1 VIGLVVATHGRLGEE
16 LLRTAEG
23 IVGAVARARPVSIS
37 SGRPVEEAR
46 AELGE
51 AIRAVD
57 EGEGALVLTDMFGGT
72 PANLALTFL
81 DGRVEVLTGVNLP
94 MVLKF
99 QATRADGLSLQ
110 ATAELLGAYGQKNI
124 TLASELLRRRT
135 SGGGRP

>member
-1 VIGLVVATHGRLGEE
+1 VVGLVVATHGRLGEE
-16 LLRTAEG
+16 LLRTAEE
-23 IVGAVARARPVSIS
+23 IVGAIAGARAVSVS
-37 SGRPVEEAR
+37 SSRPVEEAR
-46 AELGE
+46 AELGQ

-99 QATRADGLSLQ
+99 SATRADGLSLRD
-110 ATAELLGAYGQKNI
+110 TAELLAGYGQKNI
-124 TLASELLRRRT
+124 ALASELLRQRT
-135 SGGGRP
+135 TGGGRP

>member
-1 VIGLVVATHGRLGEE
+1 MVGLVVATHGRLGEE
-16 LLRTAEG
+16 LLRTAEE
-23 IVGAVARARPVSIS
+23 IVGAIAGARAVSVS
-37 SGRPVEEAR
+37 SSRPVEEAR
-46 AELGE
+46 AELGQ

-99 QATRADGLSLQ
+99 SATRADGLSLRD
-110 ATAELLGAYGQKNI
+110 TAELLAGYGQKNI
-124 TLASELLRRRT
+124 ALASELLRQRT
-135 SGGGRP
+135 TGGGRP

>member
-1 VIGLVVATHGRLGEE
+1 MVGLVVATHGRLGEE
-16 LLRTAEG
+16 LIRTAEG
-23 IVGAVARARPVSIS
+23 IVGAIASARSVSIS
-37 SGRPVEEAR
+37 AGRPVEEAR

-57 EGEGALVLTDMFGGT
+57 AGEGTLVLTDMFGGT

-99 QATRADGLSLQ
+99 AATRGDGLSLG
-110 ATAELLGAYGQKNI
+110 ATAELLAGYGQKNI
-124 TLASELLRRRT
+124 TRASELLRQRT
-135 SGGGRP
+135 AGGGRP

>member
-1 VIGLVVATHGRLGEE
+1 MVGLVVATHGRLGEE

-23 IVGAVARARPVSIS
+23 IVGAIARARSVSIS
-37 SGRPVEEAR
+37 AGRPVEEAR

-57 EGEGALVLTDMFGGT
+57 EGEGTLVLTDMFGGT

-94 MVLKF
+94 MVLRF
-99 QATRADGLSLQ
+99 PATRADGLSLR
-110 ATAELLGAYGQKNI
+110 ATAELLGGYGQKNI
-124 TLASELLRRRT
+124 TLASELLRQRT
-135 SGGGRP
+135 TGGGRP